1 MNLRTLSVIA
11 LSCRDFPN
19 LDAKL
24 QEAVRWIGLAASEG
38 AQLVVLPELLNRF
51 CGNGEGNPL
60 LQSCGDMAF
69 DDWETATAP
78 LIESAKSHKIWLTIP
93 VLHRDEGALY
103 NSFFLVSPE
112 GRAVWR
118 YDKLSPTPSELD
130 AGVIPGQAA
139 TTYDWQGVRLGGAI
153 CFDTCFSDNFRD
165 QVAQGVELFLIPSQ
179 WPGGAPVSFFCR
191 HYGVRAA
198 VAYPAWSRIVDIDGE
213 AVTEGGY
220 RQETLR
226 FGFGAPVYT
235 ATLNFDRVALFGNIN
250 QLQIIGLR
258 EKYGDRI
265 KITFDQPNCLWFLES
280 LDPSL
285 QESAIMEEFGLISAR
300 DYFQDCKRQVAA
312 ARSMV

>member
-11 LSCRDFPN
+11 LSGRDFPD

-24 QEAVRWIGLAASEG
+24 SEAVRWVSLAAGEG

-51 CGNGEGNPL
+51 SGNGEGNPL
-60 LQSCGDMAF
+60 LKSCGEMAF
-69 DDWETATAP
+69 DDWEAATAP
-78 LIESAKSHKIWLTIP
+78 LIKAAQSLKIWLTIP
-93 VLHRDEGALY
+93 VLHRDAGVLY

-112 GRAVWR
+112 GKPVWR
-118 YDKLSPTPSELD
+118 YDKLSPTPSELES
-130 AGVIPGQAA
+130 GVVPGEVA

-153 CFDTCFSDNFRD
+153 CFDTCFSDTFRD
-165 QVAQGVELFLIPSQ
+165 QVAQGVDLLLIPSQ
-179 WPGGAPVSFFCR
+179 WPGGSPVSFFCR

-213 AVTEGGY
+213 PVTEGGY
-220 RQETLR
+220 RQESLG

-250 QLQIIGLR
+250 QRQIIALR

-285 QESAIMEEFGLISAR
+285 QESAIMEEFGLVSAR
-300 DYFQDCKRQVAA
+300 NYFQNCKRQVAA
-312 ARSMV
+312 ARSAV